1 MNITKMR
8 DHDKLTIKLA
18 GILDTNT
25 APDLEKGLKR
35 DLPVI
40 KELVLDFG
48 ELRYISSAGLR
59 LVIST
64 QKQMRKQGKMVIENV
79 NDLIMEVLEATKIV
93 DILTIKNV

>member
-8 DHDKLTIKLA
+8 DDDKLTIKLD
-18 GILDTNT
+18 GRLDTNT
-25 APDLEKGLKR
+25 APDLEEGLKR

-59 LVIST
+59 LVLST
-64 QKQMRKQGKMVIENV
+64 QKKMKKQGKMVIKNV
-79 NDLIMEVLEATKIV
+79 NDLIMEVLEATKFV
-93 DILTIKNV
+93 DVLTIKNE